1 MHHILSAMHDGE
13 LFFWTMAF
21 AFVGLGLS
29 WGFVKMLLFLLLMT
43 GLTIRTLPLL
53 IAYVARPYDSR

>member
-1 MHHILSAMHDGE
+1 MHDGE

>member
-1 MHHILSAMHDGE
+1 MHHTLSAMHDGE

-29 WGFVKMLLFLLLMT
+29 WGFPKMMLLLILMT
-43 GLTIRTLPLL
+43 GFTIRTLPLL